1 MLGPMRAPSKVRTTA
16 LVPAL
21 SAASLLLAGCLSG
34 CTSEP
39 EERPAAAPSATPTGG
54 APALRAEPAPYDV
67 AYGRV
72 AGHVAKPRRQPTLR
86 ALSRPVRSWVEQGFV
101 AGPWP
106 RDRFRAAF
114 APFAGG
120 TRSAAMRDADLLTLQ
135 RSGSSLTEVI
145 PLRRRVKVSV
155 TTHRARVVGATAR
168 VNLRLLTVDESEHK
182 DRVGVL
188 GDLYLTPV
196 EGKGWAIYGYDIEQV
211 RNAPSRAQPD
221 KRGDGEGRG

>member
-21 SAASLLLAGCLSG
+21 SAATLLLAGFLSG
-34 CTSEP
+34 CTGEP
-39 EERPAAAPSATPTGG
+39 EERPASA
-54 APALRAEPAPYDV
+54 
-67 AYGRV
+67 
-72 AGHVAKPRRQPTLR
+72 PRRQPTLR
-86 ALSRPVRSWVEQGFV
+86 ALSRPVRAWVEQGFV

-106 RDRFRAAF
+106 RNGFRAAF

-155 TTHRARVVGATAR
+155 TTHRARVAGQPAAAHRGR
-168 VNLRLLTVDESEHK
+168 V
-182 DRVGVL
+182 
-188 GDLYLTPV
+188 
-196 EGKGWAIYGYDIEQV
+196 
-211 RNAPSRAQPD
+211 RAQGP
-221 KRGDGEGRG
+221 GRCAR